1 MFFPQNADF
10 EKHICLELSAG
21 DVRTPSYLN
30 IAKRKLNNTSTVKLN
45 NDTTMKVHTSY
56 YVTFK
61 NTHNR
66 FLEDKVAP
74 HKKLAGGVCFVKE
87 LPKTATGKLLRRELK
102 RMSMEGIA

>member
-1 MFFPQNADF
+1 MSKGCILVFIPKSKDSKRDF
-10 EKHICLELSAG
+10 CFELSFG
-21 DVRTPSYLN
+21 DFYTTPSYLN
-30 IAKRKLNNTSTVKLN
+30 NNTRKKLNNN
-45 NDTTMKVHTSY
+45 NEISY
-56 YVTFK
+56 FILCHSQ

-102 RMSMEGIA
+102 RMAMEGSA